1 MKQLTEDQK
10 TLLCELIDGYAYPRF
25 LSSCDPVI
33 DTENKWDRT
42 KEFLEIRQ
50 VLNPDPDFDMED
62 EDTYPPFF
70 QHTYWEHDNF
80 RKLDTNEEKVSKVDS
95 MTVHQFGYEVFNMFK
110 HDSWPD
116 EDDFNA
122 TDYYACNF
130 KLLLSKIREIRKR
143 ADTLKEL
150 VWILRG
156 TNVLN
161 IIKEVK

>member
-1 MKQLTEDQK
+1 MRQLTEEQK

-25 LSSCDPVI
+25 LTSCDPRV
-33 DTENKWDRT
+33 DTEGVWDRT

-50 VLNPDPDFDMED
+50 VLEPDPDFDMED

-80 RKLDTNEEKVSKVDS
+80 RKLDTNDEKVSKVDS
-95 MTVHQFGYEVFNMFK
+95 MTVHDFGYEVFKMFR
-110 HDSWPD
+110 HDWPD
-116 EDDFNA
+116 EDDFSN
-122 TDYYACNF
+122 TEYYACNF
-130 KLLLSKIREIRKR
+130 TLLLSKIRKIQKR
-143 ADTLKEL
+143 SDTLKEL

-161 IIKEVK
+161 IIKEV

>member
-1 MKQLTEDQK
+1 MNLTKEQK

-25 LSSCDPVI
+25 LTSCDPRV
-33 DTENKWDRT
+33 DTEGVWDRT

-50 VLNPDPDFDMED
+50 VLEPDPDFDIED

-80 RKLDTNEEKVSKVDS
+80 RKLDTNEEKVSKVDN
-95 MTVHQFGYEVFNMFK
+95 MTVHDFGYEVFKMFK
-110 HDSWPD
+110 HDWHD
-116 EDDFNA
+116 EDDFSN
-122 TDYYACNF
+122 TEYYACNF
-130 KLLLSKIREIRKR
+130 TLLLSKIRTIQKR

>member
-1 MKQLTEDQK
+1 MILTEEQK
-10 TLLCELIDGYAYPRF
+10 TLLCELIDGNAYPRF
-25 LSSCDPVI
+25 LSSCDPVV
-33 DTENKWDRT
+33 DTEGVWDRS

-50 VLNPDPDFDMED
+50 ILIPKENFDIED

-70 QHTYWEHDNF
+70 QYTYWEHDDF

-95 MTVHQFGYEVFNMFK
+95 MTVHEFGYQIFNMFK
-110 HDSWPD
+110 HNWPD
-116 EDDFNA
+116 EDDFSN
-122 TDYYACNF
+122 DYYKCNF
-130 KLLLSKIREIRKR
+130 KLLLSKIREIQKR

>member
-1 MKQLTEDQK
+1 MNLSQEQK

-25 LSSCDPVI
+25 LTSCDPRV
-33 DTENKWDRT
+33 DTEGVWDRT

-50 VLNPDPDFDMED
+50 VLEPDPDFDMED

-80 RKLDTNEEKVSKVDS
+80 RKLDTNDEKVSKVDS
-95 MTVHQFGYEVFNMFK
+95 MTVHDFGYEVFKMFR
-110 HDSWPD
+110 HDWPD
-116 EDDFNA
+116 EDDFSN
-122 TDYYACNF
+122 TEYYACNF
-130 KLLLSKIREIRKR
+130 TLLLSKIRKIQKR

-161 IIKEVK
+161 IIKEV

>member
-1 MKQLTEDQK
+1 MNALTKEQK

-25 LSSCDPVI
+25 LTSCDPSV
-33 DTENKWDRT
+33 DTEGVWDRT

-50 VLNPDPDFDMED
+50 VLEPDPDFDMED

-95 MTVHQFGYEVFNMFK
+95 MTVHEFGYEVFKMFK
-110 HDSWPD
+110 HDWPD
-116 EDDFNA
+116 EDDFSN
-122 TDYYACNF
+122 TEYYACNF
-130 KLLLSKIREIRKR
+130 TLLLSKIRKIQKR
-143 ADTLKEL
+143 SDTLKEL

-161 IIKEVK
+161 IIKEV

>member
-1 MKQLTEDQK
+1 MILTEEQK

-25 LSSCDPVI
+25 LSSCDPVV
-33 DTENKWDRT
+33 DTEGVWDRT
-42 KEFLEIRQ
+42 REFLEIRQ
-50 VLNPDPDFDMED
+50 VLEPDPEFDIED
-62 EDTYPPFF
+62 EDTYTPFF
-70 QHTYWEHDNF
+70 QYTYWEHDDF

-95 MTVHQFGYEVFNMFK
+95 MTVHEFGYQIFNMFQ
-110 HDSWPD
+110 HNWPD
-116 EDDFNA
+116 EDDFSN
-122 TDYYACNF
+122 DYYKCNF
-130 KLLLSKIREIRKR
+130 KLLLSKIREIQKR

>member
-1 MKQLTEDQK
+1 MILTEEQK

-25 LSSCDPVI
+25 LSSCDPVV
-33 DTENKWDRT
+33 DTEGVWDRT
-42 KEFLEIRQ
+42 REFLEIRQ
-50 VLNPDPDFDMED
+50 VLEPDPEFDIEY

-70 QHTYWEHDNF
+70 QYTYWEHDDF

-95 MTVHQFGYEVFNMFK
+95 MTVHEFGYQIFNMFK
-110 HDSWPD
+110 HNWPD
-116 EDDFNA
+116 EDGFSN
-122 TDYYACNF
+122 DYYKCNF
-130 KLLLSKIREIRKR
+130 KLLLSKIREIQKR

>member
-1 MKQLTEDQK
+1 MNLNEEQK

-25 LSSCDPVI
+25 LTSCDPRV
-33 DTENKWDRT
+33 DTEGVWDRT

-50 VLNPDPDFDMED
+50 VLEPDPDFDMED

-80 RKLDTNEEKVSKVDS
+80 RKLDTNDEKVSKVDS
-95 MTVHQFGYEVFNMFK
+95 MTVHDFGYEVFKMFR
-110 HDSWPD
+110 HDWPD
-116 EDDFNA
+116 EDDFSN
-122 TDYYACNF
+122 TEYYACNF
-130 KLLLSKIREIRKR
+130 TLLLSKIRKIQKR
-143 ADTLKEL
+143 SDTLKEL

-161 IIKEVK
+161 IIKEV